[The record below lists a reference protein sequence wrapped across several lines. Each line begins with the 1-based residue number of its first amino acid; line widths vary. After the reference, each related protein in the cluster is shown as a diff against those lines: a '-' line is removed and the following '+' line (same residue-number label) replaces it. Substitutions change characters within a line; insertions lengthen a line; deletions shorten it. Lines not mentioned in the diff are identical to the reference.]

1 MVHEGSVREDSK
13 LLAVSE
19 NPNPSAGK
27 FLFHQLDDET
37 DSNLFASL
45 LRFLSA
51 AVVVAADVVVAAP
64 PVVVAAAVVVA
75 GAAVVAA
82 PPVVVAA
89 LVVVAAAADVAGAA
103 ALGFRNYPSAS
114 VDKAVPGSFVARNHA
129 DPSGQNPTRKPD
141 LLSPKGVSESFWA
154 KIHSFP
160 FFSLLG

>member
-89 LVVVAAAADVAGAA
+89 LAVVAVVAAAADVAGAA
-103 ALGFRNYPSAS
+103 ALGFRNCPSAS
-114 VDKAVPGSFVARNHA
+114 VDEAVPGSFVDRNHA
-129 DPSGQNPTRKPD
+129 DPSGQNPLKH
-141 LLSPKGVSESFWA
+141 KNA
-154 KIHSFP
+154 N
-160 FFSLLG
+160 

>member
-51 AVVVAADVVVAAP
+51 AVVVVVAADVVVAAP

-89 LVVVAAAADVAGAA
+89 LAVVAVVAAAADVAGAA
-103 ALGFRNYPSAS
+103 ALGFRNCPSAS
-114 VDKAVPGSFVARNHA
+114 VDEAVPGSFVARNHA
-129 DPSGQNPTRKPD
+129 DPSGQNPLKQ
-141 LLSPKGVSESFWA
+141 KNA
-154 KIHSFP
+154 N
-160 FFSLLG
+160 

>member
-89 LVVVAAAADVAGAA
+89 LAVVAVVAAAADVAGAA
-103 ALGFRNYPSAS
+103 ALGFRNCPSAS
-114 VDKAVPGSFVARNHA
+114 VDAAVPGSFVARNHA
-129 DPSGQNPTRKPD
+129 DPSGQNPLKQ
-141 LLSPKGVSESFWA
+141 KNA
-154 KIHSFP
+154 N
-160 FFSLLG
+160 

>member
-27 FLFHQLDDET
+27 ILFHQLDDET

-89 LVVVAAAADVAGAA
+89 LAVVAVVAAAADVAGAA
-103 ALGFRNYPSAS
+103 ALGFRNCPSAS

-129 DPSGQNPTRKPD
+129 DPSGQNPLKQ
-141 LLSPKGVSESFWA
+141 KNA
-154 KIHSFP
+154 N
-160 FFSLLG
+160 

>member
-89 LVVVAAAADVAGAA
+89 LAVVAVVAAAADVAGAA
-103 ALGFRNYPSAS
+103 ALGFRNCPSAS

-129 DPSGQNPTRKPD
+129 DPSGQNPLKQ
-141 LLSPKGVSESFWA
+141 KNA
-154 KIHSFP
+154 N
-160 FFSLLG
+160 

>member
-1 MVHEGSVREDSK
+1 MRNLVHEGSVREDSK

-51 AVVVAADVVVAAP
+51 AAVVVVAADVVVAAP

-89 LVVVAAAADVAGAA
+89 LAVVAVVAAAADVAA
-103 ALGFRNYPSAS
+103 ALGFRNCPSAS
-114 VDKAVPGSFVARNHA
+114 VDEAVPGSFVDRNHA
-129 DPSGQNPTRKPD
+129 DPSGQNPLKH
-141 LLSPKGVSESFWA
+141 KNA
-154 KIHSFP
+154 N
-160 FFSLLG
+160 

>member
-27 FLFHQLDDET
+27 ILFHQLDGE
-37 DSNLFASL
+37 SL

-89 LVVVAAAADVAGAA
+89 LAVVAAAADVAGAA
-103 ALGFRNYPSAS
+103 ALGFRNCPSAS
-114 VDKAVPGSFVARNHA
+114 VDEAVPGSFVARNHA
-129 DPSGQNPTRKPD
+129 DPSGQNPLKQ
-141 LLSPKGVSESFWA
+141 KNA
-154 KIHSFP
+154 N
-160 FFSLLG
+160 